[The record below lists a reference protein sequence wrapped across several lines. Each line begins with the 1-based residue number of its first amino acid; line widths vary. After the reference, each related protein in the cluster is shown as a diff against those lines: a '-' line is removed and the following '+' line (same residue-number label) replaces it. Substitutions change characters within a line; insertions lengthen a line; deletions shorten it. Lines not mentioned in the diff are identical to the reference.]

1 MTHVRSVVFECNG
14 YRGVASYERCKAVE
28 EHVMAC
34 IESECRIESVTMREL
49 CVGGDVVQ
57 PTIEVMYSKGDYR
70 KLISRVDKALLEIG
84 LVAAKALVSTVVSH
98 VASVAAAGAGVG
110 GLAGSVA
117 GSRSRSELGT
127 AVGLLAGTLVG
138 AAIGALA
145 GKATEKRRLE
155 FIGTKQSG
163 EWHIKKFPRST
174 G

>member
-1 MTHVRSVVFECNG
+1 MTYVRSVVFECNG

-34 IESECRIESVTMREL
+34 IEGECKIESVTMREL

-57 PTIEVMYSKGDYR
+57 PTIEVVYSRGDYR
-70 KLISRVDKALLEIG
+70 KLIPRVDEALLEIG

-98 VASVAAAGAGVG
+98 VASAAAAGAGVG
-110 GLAGSVA
+110 GLAGSAA
-117 GSRSRSELGT
+117 GSRSRDGLGT

-138 AAIGALA
+138 TAVGALV
-145 GKATEKRRLE
+145 GKATEKRRLG
-155 FIGTKQSG
+155 FIGTKQSDK
-163 EWHIKKFPRST
+163 WHIKRFPSQS